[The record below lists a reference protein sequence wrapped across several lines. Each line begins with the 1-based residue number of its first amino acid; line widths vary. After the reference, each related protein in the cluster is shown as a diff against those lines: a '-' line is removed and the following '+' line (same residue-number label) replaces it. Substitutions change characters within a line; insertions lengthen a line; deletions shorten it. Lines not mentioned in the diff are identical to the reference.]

1 MLLCFRRIVPWVIE
15 CLLYYVLDYVICRVS
30 FLGTSFCW
38 SPRVAKWFHD
48 VVLLCLLTYSFQ
60 KQYNRFQ
67 SDTALY
73 FLLVKHGS
81 FNLITAIWKAFWM
94 NLSCGGVLLQL
105 RTRSFRVCLVE
116 LFNLLWL
123 LKKSKTNQRGWL
135 STQSHSQKQLSASSI
150 LTAHLRLLPLAVK
163 SIFSSKLLTCQWL
176 CVPLCQNKTAHMPS
190 FFFPADL
197 LPARSVFSAR
207 LRHLRWPG
215 P

>member
-1 MLLCFRRIVPWVIE
+1 
-15 CLLYYVLDYVICRVS
+15 
-30 FLGTSFCW
+30 
-38 SPRVAKWFHD
+38 
-48 VVLLCLLTYSFQ
+48 
-60 KQYNRFQ
+60 
-67 SDTALY
+67 
-73 FLLVKHGS
+73 
-81 FNLITAIWKAFWM
+81 M

-190 FFFPADL
+190 FFFLPICS
-197 LPARSVFSAR
+197 LPAQSSPRGCDTCADPDPRVQRPLRPRPASSPPRPCLLCNRGPLCPRVRPGGLSAS
-207 LRHLRWPG
+207 LRPYPLPG
-215 P
+215 SLPAYKHVPAAISHPCCIC